1 MRTTPEKLHQ
11 SRSPS
16 QFQNLD
22 SQSWSLTLPHVG
34 AGPPLSVGAG
44 PPLSVGAGPPPSV
57 GEYSPGV
64 NLSHEQ
70 EHLHRGLGSPG
81 RNQEE
86 EEQVHGKEPTAEKT
100 LSFFHKIKFFNHYI
114 FAT

>member
-1 MRTTPEKLHQ
+1 MRRTPEILHQ
-11 SRSPS
+11 SRSLS

-22 SQSWSLTLPHVG
+22 SQSWSSTLPHVG
-34 AGPPLSVGAG
+34 ADPP
-44 PPLSVGAGPPPSV
+44 PSVGAGPPPSV
-57 GEYSPGV
+57 GEHSPGV

-86 EEQVHGKEPTAEKT
+86 EEQVHDKEPTTGKQ
-100 LSFFHKIKFFNHYI
+100 F
-114 FAT
+114 

>member
-22 SQSWSLTLPHVG
+22 SQSCSSTLPHVG
-34 AGPPLSVGAG
+34 AD

-57 GEYSPGV
+57 GEYSLGV

>member
-1 MRTTPEKLHQ
+1 MRRTPEILHQ
-11 SRSPS
+11 SRSLS

-22 SQSWSLTLPHVG
+22 SQSWSSTLPHVG
-34 AGPPLSVGAG
+34 ADPPPSVGAD
-44 PPLSVGAGPPPSV
+44 PPPSVGAGPPPSV

-86 EEQVHGKEPTAEKT
+86 EEQVHDKEPTTGKQ
-100 LSFFHKIKFFNHYI
+100 F
-114 FAT
+114 

>member
-22 SQSWSLTLPHVG
+22 SQSWSSTLPHVG

-57 GEYSPGV
+57 GEYSLGV

-86 EEQVHGKEPTAEKT
+86 EEQVHGKEPTAKKT

-114 FAT
+114 FET